1 MANIIGQRIA
11 MPQIAAPQAAQAQLL
26 QVPADAPPAV
36 GSLGGLFQGLAGPFM
51 DTASRDYKNAETARA
66 LLQGSQ
72 LRQGIQGK
80 QSLADF
86 VRGGGD
92 IASNPALAN
101 AILGDV
107 SAANLAGYRRSQV
120 YDDQGNPVGGDI
132 ATRASLAA
140 GEPFA
145 STVAGTNQA
154 EANRLL
160 INDLITKRQ
169 AAAQERAAQITAQGR
184 IQEAGLEPV
193 QGVDANGNPVW
204 TTKAAI
210 GGGTAPAG
218 YSPAQSEDQV
228 KALLLRQ
235 WIGGGAPSGPSAPA
249 APALTTTAPATS
261 GDTLDVNA
269 PIAAPT
275 AAPTAPRQSRDLSQ
289 MPYPLQKIMGIATD
303 AIPYTEVS
311 TNVVGQSFDGGRT
324 ITLPSGKVVDATSG
338 QWVRGDP
345 TTATGEARTAI
356 AKQQA
361 AAPSQYA
368 GANPLQGDIA
378 RAALTASG
386 LPAAVRSHA
395 NALVGAVTGGALPEL
410 DPQTERARQTLAIF
424 DQTIKPALLNSAA
437 KGSREQ
443 AIVQGM
449 LPSGSAFE
457 NPETVARNVGQIHAY
472 LLQQNGIIRNVIQS
486 TASPQILQDY
496 QQRLAENEAALA
508 AITQGAAGRAAA
520 GRPAPAAPA
529 APTAAPTAP
538 AKLPAGVTADQA
550 IAEAQSAI
558 KANPAAREAIM
569 GRLRNWGLDL
579 NTAQPGTTGGTF

>member
-86 VRGGGD
+86 VKSGGD

-193 QGVDANGNPVW
+193 QGVDANGNPIW

-210 GGGTAPAG
+210 GGGTVPAG
-218 YSPAQSEDQV
+218 VTPAQSKDQIE
-228 KALLLRQ
+228 ALLLRQ
-235 WIGGGAPSGPSAPA
+235 WTQGGAPA
-249 APALTTTAPATS
+249 APAVPTLTTTAPATS
-261 GDTLDVNA
+261 GATLDVNA
-269 PIAAPT
+269 PIPAAAST
-275 AAPTAPRQSRDLSQ
+275 VAPAPRQSRDLSQ
-289 MPYPLQKIMGIATD
+289 MPPDLRALLNLPNASQTFINPQTNEVAT
-303 AIPYTEVS
+303 S
-311 TNVVGQSFDGGRT
+311 KDGGQTGVTTDGRRVSLLGGGFVQAGPET
-324 ITLPSGKVVDATSG
+324 GVQESRNAVA
-338 QWVRGDP
+338 RG
-345 TTATGEARTAI
+345 A
-356 AKQQA
+356 A

-368 GANPLQGDIA
+368 GLNPLQGDVA
-378 RAALTASG
+378 RAALVASG

-395 NALVGAVTGGALPEL
+395 NALVGAITGGALPEL
-410 DPQTERARQTLAIF
+410 DPQTERARQALAIF

-472 LLQQNGIIRNVIQS
+472 LLQQNGIIRNVIQT
-486 TASPQILQDY
+486 TASPQIMQDY
-496 QQRLAENEAALA
+496 QQRLTENEAALA
-508 AITQGAAGRAAA
+508 ALTQGSAGRAAA
-520 GRPAPAAPA
+520 GRPAPAAPT

>member
-66 LLQGSQ
+66 LLQGTQ

-86 VRGGGD
+86 VKSGGD
-92 IASNPALAN
+92 IASNPALAS

-120 YDDQGNPVGGDI
+120 YDDQGNPVGGDV

-140 GEPFA
+140 GEPYG

-193 QGVDANGNPVW
+193 IGVDANGNPTW

-210 GGGTAPAG
+210 GGGTTPAG
-218 YSPAQSEDQV
+218 VTPAQSEDQI
-228 KALLLRQ
+228 KALLLKQ
-235 WIGGGAPSGPSAPA
+235 WMTGGAPGTAPA
-249 APALTTTAPATS
+249 APTLTTAAPAAP
-261 GDTLDVNA
+261 GATLDVNA
-269 PIAAPT
+269 PLPASAT
-275 AAPTAPRQSRDLSQ
+275 AAPVAPRQSRDLTQ
-289 MPYPLQKIMGIATD
+289 MPTDLRALLNLPHSPQTFINPQTNEVAT
-303 AIPYTEVS
+303 S
-311 TNVVGQSFDGGRT
+311 QDGGQT
-324 ITLPSGKVVDATSG
+324 GITTDGRRVNLLGGGFVQAGPETGVQESRNAVA
-338 QWVRGDP
+338 RG
-345 TTATGEARTAI
+345 A
-356 AKQQA
+356 A

-368 GANPLQGDIA
+368 GLNPLQGDVA
-378 RAALTASG
+378 RAALVASG
-386 LPAAVRSHA
+386 LPAAVRSHV
-395 NALVGAVTGGALPEL
+395 NAAVGAVTGGALPEL
-410 DPQTERARQTLAIF
+410 DPQTERARQALAIF

-437 KGSREQ
+437 KGSKEQ

-449 LPSGSAFE
+449 LPSGSAFA

-472 LLQQNGIIRNVIQS
+472 LLQQNGIIRNVIQT
-486 TASPQILQDY
+486 TASPQIMQDY
-496 QQRLAENEAALA
+496 QQRLTENEAALA
-508 AITQGAAGRAAA
+508 ALTQGSAGRAAAA

-529 APTAAPTAP
+529 VPAAPTAAPTG
-538 AKLPAGVTADQA
+538 LPAGVTADQA

-558 KANPAAREAIM
+558 KANPQAREAIM
-569 GRLRNWGLDL
+569 GRLRNWGIDL
-579 NTAQPGTTGGTF
+579 NTAQPATGGTF